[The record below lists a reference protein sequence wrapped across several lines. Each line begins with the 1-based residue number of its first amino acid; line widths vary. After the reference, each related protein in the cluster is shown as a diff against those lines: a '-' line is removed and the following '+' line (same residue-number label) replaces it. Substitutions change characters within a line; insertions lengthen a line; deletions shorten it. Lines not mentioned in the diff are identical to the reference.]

1 MTYIRTVAE
10 SEATGALAR
19 SYEQSRQALGRVF
32 ETERLLS
39 LWPEALAME
48 KRRYQTVILA
58 DTRLS
63 RGEKEMIA
71 TAVSAANQCAYCVH
85 HHKQSMI
92 EAGIDVETAS
102 TIASDYRTAD
112 LDARTRAML
121 DFAVTERP
129 DLSGLEAIDRLREV
143 GVDDREMLEIIIV
156 AGFFRDYNL
165 RVSIFGLEIEGP

>member
-10 SEATGALAR
+10 EEATGALAR
-19 SYEQSRQALGRVF
+19 AYQQSRQALGRVF
-32 ETERLLS
+32 ETEKLLS

-58 DTRLS
+58 DTNLT

-71 TAVSAANQCAYCVH
+71 TAVSAANRCAYCVH
-85 HHKQSMI
+85 HHKQSMV
-92 EAGIDVETAS
+92 EAGVGEDTANA
-102 TIASDYRTAD
+102 IATDYRTAD

-129 DLSGLEAIDRLREV
+129 DLSGPAEV
-143 GVDDREMLEIIIV
+143 ERMRGLGIDDRRMLEIIIV

-165 RVSIFGLEIEGP
+165 RVSIFGLEIEQP

>member
-1 MTYIRTVAE
+1 MTYIRSVAE

-19 SYEQSRQALGRVF
+19 SYEQSRQARGRVF
-32 ETERLLS
+32 ETEKLLS

-58 DTRLS
+58 ETRLS

-71 TAVSAANQCAYCVH
+71 TAVSAANRCAYCVH

-92 EAGIDVETAS
+92 EAGVEEVIATA
-102 TIASDYRTAD
+102 IATDYRTAD
-112 LDARTRAML
+112 LDVRARAML
-121 DFAVTERP
+121 DFAVIERP
-129 DLSGLEAIDRLREV
+129 DLSGPEEIDRLREL
-143 GVDDREMLEIIIV
+143 GIDDRQMLEIIIV

-165 RVSIFGLEIEGP
+165 RVSIFGLEIEQS